1 MKDFVSDR
9 RIRAAGSISA
19 VLLLWAVFVSPGAP
33 WMGYVSI
40 GALAVLLVTT
50 TVMCLGRL
58 APTAS
63 MAQVIHDVEAESA
76 PRVSSAVKESRIR

>member
-19 VLLLWAVFVSPGAP
+19 VLLLWAAFVSPGNP
-33 WMGYVSI
+33 LTGYVSM
-40 GALAVLLVTT
+40 GTLSVLLVTT

-58 APTAS
+58 APVAA
-63 MAQVIHDVEAESA
+63 MARVIHDVEAETA
-76 PRVSSAVKESRIR
+76 PRLSSAGKERIR